1 VTHPANL
8 PLRPAGRFAVLI
20 ADAEMPPLLA
30 ARLYVDFRGVDGP
43 LYDERV
49 RELVRAL
56 RGEKPGLL
64 DHPWETLCLP
74 STPEAPPED
83 ALALQLH
90 VHLYRAVP
98 GDGPAVAWSIPGPL
112 RVLVA
117 IGSPEAQNARG
128 ELARHGA
135 RARTYPRRRG
145 AGAQEGPGVRPG
157 ARARHGDRHP
167 RGPGRRRRPDAVRF
181 AVHRWTAPALAAR
194 SDASELGAAHSRA
207 ARYWRWQVETVSQ
220 ALDWFRENGSA
231 ASASCSATRAS
242 ACRNISHFSCSGES
256 R

>member
-1 VTHPANL
+1 
-8 PLRPAGRFAVLI
+8 
-20 ADAEMPPLLA
+20 MPPLLA

-145 AGAQEGPGVRPG
+145 AGAQEGLGVRPG